1 MYGANGSLA
10 ATGASATTLAAT
22 GLDAFWIIV
31 SSVAVVMAGVVLTRL
46 RPKEEF

>member
-1 MYGANGSLA
+1 MYGANGSA
-10 ATGASATTLAAT
+10 AAAGASAATLAAT

-31 SSVAVVMAGVVLTRL
+31 SGVAFVMAGVVLTRL